1 MAQQPSYGQPPMRR
15 DTLSRI
21 YADGSTIPLDDLD
34 KDEGVV
40 GRVIWI
46 TRPLRRR
53 HRGIEGKVC
62 SRN

>member
-1 MAQQPSYGQPPMRR
+1 MRR

-46 TRPLRRR
+46 TRPLDADA
-53 HRGIEGKVC
+53 VA
-62 SRN
+62 